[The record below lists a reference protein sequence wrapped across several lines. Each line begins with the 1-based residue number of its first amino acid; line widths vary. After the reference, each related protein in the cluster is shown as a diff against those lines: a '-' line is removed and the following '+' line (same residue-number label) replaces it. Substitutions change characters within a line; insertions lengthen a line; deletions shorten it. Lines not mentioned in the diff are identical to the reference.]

1 MTQSNV
7 RRRFSVEFKR
17 EAVQL
22 VESQG
27 LSVAEAARRLD
38 VCENLLR
45 KWRQQFGEVAGSA
58 PARTLQQTALEAEN
72 RRLRAENARLLMER
86 EILKKATAFFA
97 RESK

>member
-22 VESQG
+22 VESLG

-38 VCENLLR
+38 VCHNLLR
-45 KWRQQFGEVAGSA
+45 KWRQQFGGAAGSA
-58 PARTLQQTALEAEN
+58 LAGNLQQTALEAEN

-86 EILKKATAFFA
+86 EI
-97 RESK
+97 